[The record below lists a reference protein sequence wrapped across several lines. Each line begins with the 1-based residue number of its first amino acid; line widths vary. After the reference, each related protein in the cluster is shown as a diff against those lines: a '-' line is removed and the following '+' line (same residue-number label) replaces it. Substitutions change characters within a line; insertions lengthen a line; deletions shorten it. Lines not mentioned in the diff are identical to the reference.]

1 MVGWVCTTLNYM
13 NESDLLIEPYPLVRE
28 GGQHVTTTRSAI
40 QVTHIPTQLIVI
52 CSHERSQVR
61 NKNFAVEMINNALEK
76 LNYENQKTI

>member
-1 MVGWVCTTLNYM
+1 M
-13 NESDLLIEPYPLVRE
+13 NESDFLIEPYPLVKA

-40 QVTHIPTQLIVI
+40 QVTHIPTQLTVI

-76 LNYENQKTI
+76 LKYE

>member
-1 MVGWVCTTLNYM
+1 M
-13 NESDLLIEPYPLVRE
+13 NESDLLIEPHPLVKT

-40 QVTHIPTQLIVI
+40 QVTHIPTQLTVI

-76 LNYENQKTI
+76 LKYDSH

>member
-1 MVGWVCTTLNYM
+1 M
-13 NESDLLIEPYPLVRE
+13 NKTDLLIEPYPLVRT
-28 GGQHVTTTRSAI
+28 GGQHVGIVSSAI
-40 QVTHIPTQLIVI
+40 QVTHIPTQLKVI

>member
-1 MVGWVCTTLNYM
+1 M
-13 NESDLLIEPYPLVRE
+13 NETDFLIEPYPLVRA

-40 QVTHIPTQLIVI
+40 QVTHIPTQLTVI

-76 LNYENQKTI
+76 LKHDLH

>member
-1 MVGWVCTTLNYM
+1 M
-13 NESDLLIEPYPLVRE
+13 NESDFLIELYPPVRA
-28 GGQHVTTTRSAI
+28 GGQNVTYTSSAI
-40 QVTHIPTQLIVI
+40 QVTHIPTQLKVI

>member
-13 NESDLLIEPYPLVRE
+13 NESDLLIEPYPLVRA

-40 QVTHIPTQLIVI
+40 QVTHIPTQLKVI

-76 LNYENQKTI
+76 LKYDSH

>member
-1 MVGWVCTTLNYM
+1 M
-13 NESDLLIEPYPLVRE
+13 NKTDLLIEPYPLVRT
-28 GGQHVTTTRSAI
+28 GGQHVGIVSSAI
-40 QVTHIPTQLIVI
+40 QVTHIPTQLTVI